1 MPIPRL
7 IFVTGKGGT
16 GKSTIASAIATINAE
31 SGRKVLLLDVQERS
45 SLHDIFGIEFQVGR
59 KIQVGELPLDLLSID
74 ADESFLDYLDKF
86 YNLRIAGSLLKTLG
100 AMEFATTTAPGLSDI
115 LLVGYAANAARSNA
129 YDLVIVDAVP
139 TGRFEKFIT
148 TADALMNMAKTGP
161 IFDQALLVKNEIE
174 AQTTAV
180 IGVTTTDD
188 LALIEI
194 SQMIEYVRSKNIKLM
209 MSVLNQSVHADFSL
223 DENNLGELNE
233 KETRALLDTA
243 TLLTK
248 KSTRT
253 DRAREE
259 LQQLAPLAVIED
271 FPVVDL
277 KTLSHIGK
285 QIIKVWKNND

>member
-1 MPIPRL
+1 MPSPRL
-7 IFVTGKGGT
+7 IFVTGKGGA

-45 SLHDIFGIEFQVGR
+45 SLHDIFGIEFQVGK
-59 KIQVGELPLDLLSID
+59 KIQVGELPLDVLSID

-115 LLVGYAANAARSNA
+115 LLVGYAANAARSNE
-129 YDLVIVDAVP
+129 YDLVVVDAVP

-174 AQTTAV
+174 APSTAV
-180 IGVTTTDD
+180 IGVTTTDE

-194 SQMIEYVRSKNIKLM
+194 SEMIEFIRNKNIQLM

-223 DENNLGELNE
+223 NE
-233 KETRALLDTA
+233 DNFGDLSERETRTLLDTA

-259 LQQLAPLAVIED
+259 LQQLSPLAMIDEYPVI
-271 FPVVDL
+271 DL
-277 KTLSHIGK
+277 IALRQIGK

>member
-194 SQMIEYVRSKNIKLM
+194 SQMIEYVRRKNIKLM

>member
-1 MPIPRL
+1 MPSPRL

-45 SLHDIFGIEFQVGR
+45 SLHDIFNIKFEVGK
-59 KIQVGELPLDLLSID
+59 KIRVGDLPLDILSID

-115 LLVGYAANAARSNA
+115 LLVGYAANSARSNE

-194 SQMIEYVRSKNIKLM
+194 SQMIEYVRGKNIKLM

-223 DENNLGELNE
+223 DADYFGELNE
-233 KETRALLDTA
+233 KERRTLLDTA

-248 KSTRT
+248 KSTRA

-259 LQQLAPLAVIED
+259 LQQLSPLAVIED
-271 FPVVDL
+271 YPVVDL

>member
-59 KIQVGELPLDLLSID
+59 KIQVGKLPLDLLSID

-194 SQMIEYVRSKNIKLM
+194 SQMIEYVRRKNIKLM

>member
-1 MPIPRL
+1 MPRPRL

-45 SLHDIFGIEFQVGR
+45 SLHDIFGIEFQVG
-59 KIQVGELPLDLLSID
+59 KNVQVGDLPLDVLSID

-148 TADALMNMAKTGP
+148 TADALMSMAKTGP

-194 SQMIEYVRSKNIKLM
+194 SQMIEHARSKNIKLM

-223 DENNLGELNE
+223 DEDNFGELNE
-233 KETRALLDTA
+233 KERRALLDTA

-271 FPVVDL
+271 YPVMDL